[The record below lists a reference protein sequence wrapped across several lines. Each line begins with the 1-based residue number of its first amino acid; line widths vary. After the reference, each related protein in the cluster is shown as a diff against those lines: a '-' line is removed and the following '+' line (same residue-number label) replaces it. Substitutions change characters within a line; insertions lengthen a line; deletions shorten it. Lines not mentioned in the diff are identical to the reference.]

1 MCYRVL
7 KVHSWKF
14 DNSLMFSV
22 WRSDLSYKFL
32 FWNCFGN
39 GSTRVLFLLW
49 IGQSFKNRSSKIYGR
64 QPLKNLKWHG
74 LPQHFTWSI
83 FEYFVTNLTTFL
95 CFRKL
100 WFSNAFTGVYKWNIC
115 FSVSNIDFENICS
128 NLVF

>member
-22 WRSDLSYKFL
+22 WRSDLSNKFL

-49 IGQSFKNRSSKIYGR
+49 MGQSFKNRSSKIYGR

-74 LPQHFTWSI
+74 LPHQTISLQFFKGCLPQI
-83 FEYFVTNLTTFL
+83 LLDLFL
-95 CFRKL
+95 
-100 WFSNAFTGVYKWNIC
+100 NIC
-115 FSVSNIDFENICS
+115 HKFNYFFVLENSGLLMLSGGYINETSVS
-128 NLVF
+128 L